1 MRLFPTSIIFL
12 LATFFQSVS
21 AQVGRTMHFSSR
33 NGMFCSQTM
42 ILDSTGLFFKESG
55 CESRSSISFGKFKLG
70 KDNKISFQYLPLD
83 SIHPVAKI
91 AEEETVKESDSLIT
105 ITFYD
110 RYNSPLDINFGIRLG
125 DTCNKV
131 HEMWTNEI
139 GQIQVNRFLFRYVS
153 LVQFL
158 TMYREIDGIAIDQKS
173 LKVYLNLPE
182 QFLIHSELQID
193 KPKRMNLQLKQD
205 GLYDIKLKEIVY
217 KLD

>member
-1 MRLFPTSIIFL
+1 
-12 LATFFQSVS
+12 
-21 AQVGRTMHFSSR
+21 
-33 NGMFCSQTM
+33 
-42 ILDSTGLFFKESG
+42 
-55 CESRSSISFGKFKLG
+55 
-70 KDNKISFQYLPLD
+70 
-83 SIHPVAKI
+83 
-91 AEEETVKESDSLIT
+91 
-105 ITFYD
+105 
-110 RYNSPLDINFGIRLG
+110 
-125 DTCNKV
+125 
-131 HEMWTNEI
+131 MWTNEI